1 MEVREVRCPNCL
13 APVDGSRGVMT
24 CRYCGTT
31 LAMQGTNA
39 RIRESTLTLERIG
52 PSIIQVIKVVKDF
65 TGLGLAESKYLVESA
80 PVVVAEWGESPRM
93 IDFHA
98 ALVKVGAKARI
109 DRR

>member
-1 MEVREVRCPNCL
+1 M
-13 APVDGSRGVMT
+13 S

-31 LAMQGTNA
+31 LAMQGTTA

-52 PSIIQVIKVVKDF
+52 PSIIQVIKVVREF
-65 TGLGLAESKYLVESA
+65 TGLGLAESKMLVESA
-80 PVVVAEWGESPRM
+80 PVVVAEWGESLRM
-93 IDFHA
+93 IDFHD